1 VTNAFHWQGPSTI
14 LDKMG
19 RIKTERQ
26 TLLDATRVNQ
36 YSDFGRSTNSD
47 KTKAIVGKPNGARS
61 QLGASLS
68 SSIASSSCALYRW
81 RDGWV
86 PTKTT
91 HRSTDL

>member
-1 VTNAFHWQGPSTI
+1 MSNAFNWRGPSTI

-36 YSDFGRSTNSD
+36 HSDLGRSTDSD

-61 QLGASLS
+61 Q
-68 SSIASSSCALYRW
+68 
-81 RDGWV
+81 
-86 PTKTT
+86 
-91 HRSTDL
+91 

>member
-1 VTNAFHWQGPSTI
+1 MTLPTRTTPSSPWDWQGPSTI

-36 YSDFGRSTNSD
+36 HSDLGRSTNSD

-61 QLGASLS
+61 Q
-68 SSIASSSCALYRW
+68 
-81 RDGWV
+81 
-86 PTKTT
+86 
-91 HRSTDL
+91 